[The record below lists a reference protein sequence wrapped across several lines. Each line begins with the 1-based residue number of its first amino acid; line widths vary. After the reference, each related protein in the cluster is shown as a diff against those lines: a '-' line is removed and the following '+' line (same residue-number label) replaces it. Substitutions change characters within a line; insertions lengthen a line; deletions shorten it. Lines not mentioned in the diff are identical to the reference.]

1 MIFLH
6 DSICRRNYDTRSL
19 SIEMENP
26 TLTSI
31 QTKNHKEGIIPTSY
45 SAMSIVSMI

>member
-1 MIFLH
+1 MIQFVEEIMIQEVYQSKWKIL
-6 DSICRRNYDTRSL
+6 RF
-19 SIEMENP
+19 
-26 TLTSI
+26 TSI